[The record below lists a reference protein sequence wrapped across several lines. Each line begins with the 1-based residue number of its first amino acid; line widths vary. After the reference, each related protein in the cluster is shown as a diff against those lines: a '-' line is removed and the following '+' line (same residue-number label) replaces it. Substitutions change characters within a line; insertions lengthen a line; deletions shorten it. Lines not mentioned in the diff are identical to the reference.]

1 MEYMAH
7 GNRWFTELKNGDSP
21 IFPVRYV
28 SHNQRVVGCFFFFII
43 LATSKSLLIDP
54 Q

>member
-7 GNRWFTELKNGDSP
+7 SNRWFTELKNGDFP

-28 SHNQRVVGCFFFFII
+28 SHNQRVVGCFLII